1 MVYSSSACSETQNEC
16 RMKTISL
23 VNPQLKVKKNLTT
36 ATLIYTVFCQWYT
49 LCFLS
54 VIYNIVKAVKSI
66 HTAKR
71 TQQLWLSVI
80 HTVFSVSDT
89 HCFLSV
95 IHTVFSVSDLQHS
108 EGCQVNPHGQV
119 NTATLIVCDT
129 HCVFCQWYTLFSVN
143 DTHTVFSISDL
154 QHSEGCQVNPHCQVN
169 TATLIVCD
177 THCVFCQWYTLS
189 FLSLIYNISKKVK
202 SIHNSKW
209 TQWHWLSV
217 IYTVF
222 SVSDLGQ
229 SEGSHVNPQFKVNRV
244 ILIVCGIHCVFC
256 QWFTTTQRQS
266 SQSTIQCEHSDRDYL
281 GSTLCL

>member
-36 ATLIYTVFCQWYT
+36 ATLIYTVFCQWYTLCFLSMIHIVFCQWYT

-95 IHTVFSVSDLQHS
+95 IHTVFSV
-108 EGCQVNPHGQV
+108 
-119 NTATLIVCDT
+119 
-129 HCVFCQWYTLFSVN
+129 
-143 DTHTVFSISDL
+143 SDL